1 MRKLLT
7 AALAGATALGAAA
20 MAGTV
25 QAQPYGYYYNPP
37 VARAYDPYTGRY
49 YDPAPAYRPAPQ
61 YAPYN
66 GYGSND
72 SLSAGLSVLGS
83 ALGLSAGGYDQY
95 GYDPNGMIAPDG
107 HRIKCKNR
115 RVYDDYYRG
124 YVTRRVCR

>member
-7 AALAGATALGAAA
+7 AALAGASVLGAVAVA
-20 MAGTV
+20 ETV
-25 QAQPYGYYYNPP
+25 QAQPYGYYYGPP
-37 VARAYDPYTGRY
+37 PARTYDPYTGRY
-49 YDPAPAYRPAPQ
+49 YAPQPAYRPDPR

-66 GYGSND
+66 GNGG

-83 ALGLSAGGYDQY
+83 ALGMNAGVYDQY

-115 RVYDDYYRG
+115 RVYDDYYRA